1 MNDRVRIAD
10 LATSAVVDKD
20 CYIIVERP
28 GYGEGTYKATVGDIQ
43 EVTAVRAKVTQE
55 GKLTTIWIKDMTGEY
70 EASIL
75 TPTAKIV
82 DNGDNTST
90 ITIIDTD
97 GTTECTVVNLIIL
110 DPHPIEGSNNLVS
123 SGTVWNIQQDVATE
137 HTRIDNVQSDLDD
150 TKQQLTS
157 EMEDIKQQLTEFVEI
172 ANRRLEGIDEII
184 ARVLVAERDQEL
196 PQPFSAGQGLT
207 FSSLRLAI
215 LASQETTGVVKLFGN
230 GSTEGVDVPEGV
242 DFVLDL
248 NGYELTVHSPGVD
261 PGTGRPVGLNLPKDA
276 NIVFK
281 NGIINFVS
289 TITDPDGTEIP
300 VAPRDIFDV
309 CIMNC
314 SNLTLDNVRITT
326 DSGIER
332 ILFNRCGTTILK
344 NHTVLG
350 VYPAGTAF
358 TEVYGVLP
366 EYDSPGVF
374 TIVADNTV
382 EIIGRVQFGKA
393 DRAASVDFK
402 NNAAITTP
410 IDFDLYVNPLTIP
423 CGWVDNGDGT
433 KTFRYSGE

>member
-10 LATSAVVDKD
+10 LATSTVVDKD

-28 GYGEGTYKATVGDIQ
+28 GYGEGTYKATIEDIQ

-110 DPHPIEGSNNLVS
+110 DPYPIEDSNHLVS
-123 SGTVWNIQQDVATE
+123 SGTVWNIQQDVAAE
-137 HTRIDNVQSDLDD
+137 HTRIDDVQSDLDD
-150 TKQQLTS
+150 TKQQLTQ
-157 EMEDIKQQLTEFVEI
+157 EIEDVRHQFTEFIETTEH
-172 ANRRLEGIDEII
+172 RLEGIDEIM
-184 ARVLVAERDQEL
+184 ARVLIAERDQEL
-196 PQPFSAGQGLT
+196 PQPFSAGQGLV
-207 FSSLRLAI
+207 FSSLKLAI
-215 LASQETTGVVKLFGN
+215 LASQEITGIVKLFGN
-230 GSTEGVDVPEGV
+230 GSIEGVDVPEGV

-248 NGYELTVHSPGVD
+248 NGYELTVHGPGVD
-261 PGTGRPVGLNLPKDA
+261 PGTGARVGLNLPKDA

-281 NGIINFVS
+281 NGTINFVS
-289 TITDPDGTEIP
+289 TTSDDTGTQ
-300 VAPRDIFDV
+300 VADSNIFDA
-309 CIMNC
+309 CMMNS
-314 SNLTLDNVRITT
+314 SNLTLDNVRITA
-326 DSGIER
+326 DSAIEQV
-332 ILFNRCGTTILK
+332 LFNRCGTTIFK

-350 VYPAGTAF
+350 TYPNAIAF
-358 TEVYGVLP
+358 IDVYGTLP

-374 TIVADNTV
+374 TTIADNTV

-393 DRAASVDFK
+393 DRAAFVDFK
-402 NNAAITTP
+402 NNAAITMP
-410 IDFDLYVNPLTIP
+410 MDFDLDVIPLTIP
-423 CGWVDNGDGT
+423 CTWVDNGDGT
-433 KTFRYSGE
+433 KSFKYSGE